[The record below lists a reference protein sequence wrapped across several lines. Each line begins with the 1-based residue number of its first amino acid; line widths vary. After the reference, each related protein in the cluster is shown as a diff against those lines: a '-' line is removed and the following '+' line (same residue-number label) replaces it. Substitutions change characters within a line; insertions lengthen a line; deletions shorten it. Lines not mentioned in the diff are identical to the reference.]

1 MRAILSVF
9 AVGLL
14 SACAPEI
21 PDSGLAFDNSPDAQR
36 ARELALN
43 GGAGAGVPIIPP
55 PVISDESTVPATQ
68 AALSPV
74 PTAVPTTVPTA
85 APAPLRPAQTG
96 AAQPAAASVDELA
109 AETAAALSATSANSG
124 VPPVQADPSNP
135 APVVLDNPGISR
147 ENDFSAV
154 SSERS
159 IEGDAER
166 IARNRGQY
174 QIIQPTALPS
184 RSGSGG
190 PNIVTYA
197 LQTEHPRG
205 TRLYSRSGFNQAK
218 RAQRNCSKYPSADQ
232 AQIDFLSKGGPE
244 RDRMGLDPDGDGYA
258 CSWNPAPFRRAAS
271 N

>member
-55 PVISDESTVPATQ
+55 PVISDESTAPATQ
-68 AALSPV
+68 AALVPV
-74 PTAVPTTVPTA
+74 PTATAVPE
-85 APAPLRPAQTG
+85 PLRPAQT
-96 AAQPAAASVDELA
+96 AAASVDELA

-124 VPPVQADPSNP
+124 IPPVQAAPSNP
-135 APVVLDNPGISR
+135 APAALDNPGISR

-154 SSERS
+154 SSDRS

-184 RSGSGG
+184 RSGSSG

-197 LQTEHPRG
+197 LQTKHPRG
-205 TRLYSRSGFNQAK
+205 TRLYSRSGLNQAK
-218 RAQRNCSKYPSADQ
+218 RAQRNCSKYPSPDQ

-258 CSWNPAPFRRAAS
+258 CSWNPAPFRRAAT